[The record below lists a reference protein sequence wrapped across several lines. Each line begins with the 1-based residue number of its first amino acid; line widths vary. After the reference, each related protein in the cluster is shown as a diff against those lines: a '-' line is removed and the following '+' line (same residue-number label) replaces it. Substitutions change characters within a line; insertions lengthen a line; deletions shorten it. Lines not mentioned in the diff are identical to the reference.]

1 MLEASN
7 LHPYE
12 ICACKC
18 AVVCVSV
25 RVCVPASVSVNTCKF
40 VCTHVCEHVPQHER
54 MSISSKIL
62 WSYIDLVIR
71 RRTHRIKQISN
82 NFDSY
87 IAQDPCGH
95 TNAPNLF
102 CACSADDLRPD
113 TGDRSVR
120 ILQNPSTVLF
130 LKQNLHHTPGVY
142 VPRYSS
148 RDVRCVVSNMS
159 GGWQTWRPSAQS
171 FFQSALS
178 ICFHCFTPTLH
189 TVYMRVQ
196 CVHLEYFVPAL

>member
-40 VCTHVCEHVPQHER
+40 VCTHVCEHVPQHGR

-148 RDVRCVVSNMS
+148 RDVRCVVCPVV
-159 GGWQTWRPSAQS
+159 GKHGVQALRAS
-171 FFQSALS
+171 FNLHCQSAFTASHQRFTLCICVFSVS
-178 ICFHCFTPTLH
+178 I
-189 TVYMRVQ
+189 
-196 CVHLEYFVPAL
+196 